1 MVGEGAAR
9 ILRAEDPEVAEL
21 CSSEWEITARSFGA
35 VLHAKDIRPSEL
47 MGFLLGVQPIEIREL
62 LASDS
67 PAILELDHLTESD
80 YPGGVATAHTPLDT
94 ETSVATLE
102 HPGFGA
108 FAEDGRLIGMT
119 FVDVETAHGS
129 AVADTDFTVV
139 VPEYRGRHIA
149 TALKAA
155 SLLTLTE
162 RGIQVFRTGGSADN
176 TAILSADA
184 RLGYTI
190 DEHWVTL
197 ERPA

>member
-1 MVGEGAAR
+1 M
-9 ILRAEDPEVAEL
+9 
-21 CSSEWEITARSFGA
+21 
-35 VLHAKDIRPSEL
+35 
-47 MGFLLGVQPIEIREL
+47 
-62 LASDS
+62 
-67 PAILELDHLTESD
+67 
-80 YPGGVATAHTPLDT
+80 
-94 ETSVATLE
+94 ATLE

-119 FVDVETAHGS
+119 FVDVETTPA
-129 AVADTDFTVV
+129 AADTDFTVV

>member
-119 FVDVETAHGS
+119 FVDVEATP